1 MSVLSTQRQ
10 PTKSDL
16 LASFTNG
23 VIPDAKLYEQE
34 IRVQLAWARGLAHI
48 NLLTQSENA
57 QIEKALLEAF
67 EEIKTHRFDWRIVDE
82 DIHMNLERYVN
93 DHTQGLGKKMHA
105 GRSRNDLIATTL
117 KLHVADTAQE
127 IATLLKSVMH
137 ALVGFA
143 QTNIDVVVPG
153 MTHLQNGQPIRLSQ
167 AILGHAWALS
177 RDLEKF
183 EQVKTNALKVM
194 PLGSAAL
201 AGTTLPINL
210 ESIAEQLGFSSAP
223 LNSYDSV
230 GERDSLVEMLQAASF
245 LGAHLSRLCEDI
257 IYWASAPVGLIKLS
271 PDWSTGSSI
280 MPNKRN
286 PDIAELARG
295 KSALWMGDAS
305 GVLTLLKGLGTCYG
319 SDLHEA
325 KIPYLRVSDDVK
337 LTLQVFTPFVSEL
350 KVDKTK
356 AGALLNHGHILA
368 TEVADALTLKG
379 LAFRDAYALVAAM
392 VEAADLEQVQIHQ
405 LSEAALQKITTLI
418 DTNFLASLSFEKTV
432 EQRKFAGGTARSQV
446 EAQIKTLLSL

>member
-16 LASFTNG
+16 LARFTNG
-23 VIPDAKLYEQE
+23 VIPDAMLYQQE
-34 IRVQLAWARGLAHI
+34 IRVQLAWARGLSQI
-48 NLLTQSENA
+48 GLLTQAESA
-57 QIEKALLEAF
+57 QIESALLQAHED
-67 EEIKTHRFDWRIVDE
+67 IKTQRFEWRIVDE
-82 DIHMNLERYVN
+82 DIHMNLERFVN

-127 IATLLKSVMH
+127 ISTQLKDFIH
-137 ALVGFA
+137 ALVKFA
-143 QTNIDVVVPG
+143 QDNIDVIVPG

-167 AILGHAWALS
+167 AILGHSWALK

-183 EQVKTNALKVM
+183 QQVKTNALKVM

-201 AGTTLPINL
+201 AGTTLPIDL
-210 ESIAEQLGFSSAP
+210 VKIAQDLGFQSAP
-223 LNSYDSV
+223 VNSYDSV
-230 GERDSLVEMLQAASF
+230 GDRDSLIEMLQATSF

-257 IYWASAPVGLIKLS
+257 IYWASAPVGLLKLS
-271 PDWSTGSSI
+271 PNWSTGSSI

-286 PDIAELARG
+286 PDVAELARG

-325 KIPYLRVSDDVK
+325 KIPYLRVSADVA
-337 LTLQVFTPFVSEL
+337 LTLEVLAPFVSEL
-350 KVDKTK
+350 KVDSQK
-356 AGALLNHGHILA
+356 AASLLNHGHILA
-368 TEVADALTLKG
+368 TEVADALTQKG

-405 LSEAALQKITTLI
+405 LSGSSLKKITSLI
-418 DTNFLASLSFEKTV
+418 EVQDLQRLSFEKTV
-432 EQRKFAGGTARSQV
+432 EDRKYSGGTARAQV
-446 EAQIKTLLSL
+446 QAQINTLLSL

>member
-10 PTKSDL
+10 PTKSNL

-23 VIPDAKLYEQE
+23 VIPDAKLYQQE
-34 IRVQLAWARGLAHI
+34 IQVQLAWARGLTQI
-48 NLLTQSENA
+48 GLLTAEENA
-57 QIEKALLEAF
+57 RIEKALLAAH
-67 EEIKTHRFDWRIVDE
+67 EEIKTQVFDWRIVDE

-93 DHTQGLGKKMHA
+93 EHSQGLGKKMHA

-127 IATLLKSVMH
+127 ITGLLK
-137 ALVGFA
+137 ALIQCMVGFA
-143 QTNIDVVVPG
+143 QKNIDVIVPG

-167 AILGHAWALS
+167 AILGHAWALK
-177 RDLEKF
+177 RDMEKF
-183 EQVKTNALKVM
+183 ETVKTNALKVM

-201 AGTTLPINL
+201 AGTTLPL
-210 ESIAEQLGFSSAP
+210 DLKQIAGQLGFQSPP

-230 GERDSLVEMLQAASF
+230 GDRDSLVEMLQATSF

-271 PDWSTGSSI
+271 PNWSTGSSI

-295 KSALWMGDAS
+295 KSALWMGDCA

-325 KIPYLRVSDDVK
+325 KIPYLRVTEDVK
-337 LTLQVFTPFVSEL
+337 LTLEVFAPFVSEL
-350 KVDKTK
+350 SVDGTK
-356 AGALLNHGHILA
+356 AEALLNHGHILA

-379 LAFRDAYALVAAM
+379 FAFRDAYALVASM
-392 VEAADLEQVQIHQ
+392 VEAADKLQVQIHQ
-405 LSEAALQKITTLI
+405 LPEAALKQMTNLI
-418 DTNFLASLSFEKTV
+418 DAEFLSHLSFEKTV
-432 EQRKFAGGTARSQV
+432 EQRKFAGGTSRGQV
-446 EAQIKTLLSL
+446 QEQINILLNL

>member
-1 MSVLSTQRQ
+1 
-10 PTKSDL
+10 
-16 LASFTNG
+16 
-23 VIPDAKLYEQE
+23 
-34 IRVQLAWARGLAHI
+34 
-48 NLLTQSENA
+48 
-57 QIEKALLEAF
+57 
-67 EEIKTHRFDWRIVDE
+67 
-82 DIHMNLERYVN
+82 
-93 DHTQGLGKKMHA
+93 
-105 GRSRNDLIATTL
+105 
-117 KLHVADTAQE
+117 
-127 IATLLKSVMH
+127 
-137 ALVGFA
+137 
-143 QTNIDVVVPG
+143 
-153 MTHLQNGQPIRLSQ
+153 
-167 AILGHAWALS
+167 
-177 RDLEKF
+177 LEKF

-210 ESIAEQLGFSSAP
+210 QQIAQELGFSSAP

-230 GERDSLVEMLQAASF
+230 GDRDSLVEMLQAASF

-257 IYWASAPVGLIKLS
+257 IYWASAPVGLIILS

-286 PDIAELARG
+286 PDVAELARG

-337 LTLQVFTPFVSEL
+337 LTLHVFTPFVSEL

-392 VEAADLEQVQIHQ
+392 VEAADIEQVQIHQ
-405 LSEAALQKITTLI
+405 LSEGALQKITTLI